1 MQVKI
6 VKTKSMMC
14 SREELRLNDYVAQKK
29 VPKADYPDLIEE
41 AGFLFNVDIT
51 NKMIKAKLGGSWL
64 QLQKNE
70 EECEDEYEVLR
81 DCRRGCGLY
90 K

>member
-1 MQVKI
+1 MQIKI
-6 VKTKSMMC
+6 VKTKSMMS
-14 SREELRLNDYVAQKK
+14 SREEQRLNDYIALTKL
-29 VPKADYPDLIEE
+29 PKADYPDLIEE

-51 NKMIKAKLGGSWL
+51 NKLIKARLGGSWL
-64 QLQKNE
+64 QLQKDD
-70 EECEDEYEVLR
+70 EECEDEYEALR